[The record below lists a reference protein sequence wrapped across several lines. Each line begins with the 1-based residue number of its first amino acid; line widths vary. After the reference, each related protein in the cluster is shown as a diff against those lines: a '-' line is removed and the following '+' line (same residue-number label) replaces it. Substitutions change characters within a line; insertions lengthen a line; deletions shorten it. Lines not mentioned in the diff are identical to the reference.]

1 LSRLGEVGE
10 QAVIVVDEGTDGH
23 LYNHVV
29 TLLAGS
35 VVARTVP
42 ATFGLYEVAM
52 SVGLE
57 SLEIFGGSNDNGPPV
72 TAAAAVRSA
81 ARLVLLAVKRHGPVA
96 ATSRAD
102 DEPGFIDELQRG

>member
-1 LSRLGEVGE
+1 LSRLEEVGK
-10 QAVIVVDEGTDGH
+10 QAVIIVDEGTDGY

-29 TLLAGS
+29 TLLAGT

-52 SVGLE
+52 SVWFEGLE
-57 SLEIFGGSNDNGPPV
+57 VFGGSKDNGSPV
-72 TAAAAVRSA
+72 TATATVRSA
-81 ARLVLLAVKRHGPVA
+81 ARLVLLAVKRHRPVA
-96 ATSRAD
+96 AASRAD